1 VLKKEINKMIKMK
14 NTVEKAMKWYIVR
27 SQSNR
32 EKSVSEKII
41 KESEKGDL
49 LGKLGRILV
58 PSEKSFYVKDG
69 KKITRDKVL
78 YPGYIFVE
86 CNAIGELKYFVK
98 GCNGAQ
104 GFLTDRAGEIQSLK
118 DYEVERMLGLQ
129 KESEEKQELGPVYM
143 IGQEVKILD
152 GPFSSFTGSVESLDT
167 DKVKVAVMIF
177 GRKTLVE
184 LKIQQIDKNLD

>member
-1 VLKKEINKMIKMK
+1 MIKMK

-143 IGQEVKILD
+143 IGQEIKILD

>member
-1 VLKKEINKMIKMK
+1 
-14 NTVEKAMKWYIVR
+14 
-27 SQSNR
+27 
-32 EKSVSEKII
+32 
-41 KESEKGDL
+41 
-49 LGKLGRILV
+49 
-58 PSEKSFYVKDG
+58 
-69 KKITRDKVL
+69 
-78 YPGYIFVE
+78 
-86 CNAIGELKYFVK
+86 LKYFVK